1 MKNTCV
7 LLSFSRLLHT
17 RVPSLSFFQSEY
29 KNFQDIFFI
38 ENTSVKLLLF
48 FTEGGL
54 TYGRKMMTGYLRR
67 KYNAAT
73 AEKRVDTALSMV
85 SPQFRAQRVVN
96 MIS

>member
-1 MKNTCV
+1 M
-7 LLSFSRLLHT
+7 
-17 RVPSLSFFQSEY
+17 
-29 KNFQDIFFI
+29 
-38 ENTSVKLLLF
+38 KLLLF

-54 TYGRKMMTGYLRR
+54 TYGRKMMTGGYLRR

-85 SPQFRAQRVVN
+85 SPQFRAQRRTSTTRVVN